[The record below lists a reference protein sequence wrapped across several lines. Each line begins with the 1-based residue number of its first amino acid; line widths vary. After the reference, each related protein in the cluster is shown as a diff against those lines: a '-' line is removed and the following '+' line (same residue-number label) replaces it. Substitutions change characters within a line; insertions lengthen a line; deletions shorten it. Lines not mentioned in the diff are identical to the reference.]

1 MTPSLFQGEA
11 GRLFLLLCALNLL
24 NYIDRAAVSGLLE
37 PIRRDLGATDAPMG
51 LVGSAFLLT
60 YAFTPPVFGWI
71 GDRFRRTRLL
81 AGSAAAWCLATAA
94 TGLIGN
100 VW

>member
-37 PIRRDLGATDAPMG
+37 PIRRDLGATDAQIG

-71 GDRFRRTRLL
+71 GTGSGGPGSWPVRRPL
-81 AGSAAAWCLATAA
+81 GAWPPPPPA
-94 TGLIGN
+94 
-100 VW
+100 